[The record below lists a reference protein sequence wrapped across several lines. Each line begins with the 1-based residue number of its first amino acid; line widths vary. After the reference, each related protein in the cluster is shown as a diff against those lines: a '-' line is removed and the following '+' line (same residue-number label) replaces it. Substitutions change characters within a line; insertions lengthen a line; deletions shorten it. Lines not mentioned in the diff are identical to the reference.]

1 MSGQD
6 KIYDMVTDR
15 ILELMEKG
23 TVPWRKTWSS
33 GMPINFKS
41 KKEYRGINLF
51 FLNAMP
57 YSCNLWGSFK
67 QISEK
72 GGKIN
77 KGEHGFPVVFWKFLD
92 VADSNNPD
100 GMKRIPMLRYYT
112 VFNLEQTDIKITAK
126 DERDNQPIP
135 CAESVVSGY
144 KNPPVISS
152 GKNAC
157 YIPSKDIVQVP
168 SIKSFDDPESYY
180 STLFHELVHSTGHK
194 SRLNRF
200 DGSSSEI
207 FGSESYSK
215 EELIAE
221 MGASYLS
228 GHCGF
233 LSSVESNN
241 ASYLASW
248 MKRLKEDKKLL
259 IQAAGKAQIAAD
271 HILGKEWKNENNA
284 D

>member
-6 KIYDMVTDR
+6 KIYGMVTDR
-15 ILELMEKG
+15 ILEFMEKG

-112 VFNLEQTDIKITAK
+112 VFNLEQTDIKLSAK
-126 DERDNQPIP
+126 DERDNNPIP
-135 CAESVVSGY
+135 CAESIVLNY

-157 YIPSKDIVQVP
+157 YIPSKDVVQVP

-200 DGSSSEI
+200 DSSSSEM

-271 HILGKEWKNENNA
+271 HILGKEWKE

>member
-15 ILELMEKG
+15 ILELMEQG

-67 QISEK
+67 QITEK
-72 GGKIN
+72 GGKVN

-92 VADSNNPD
+92 VTDANNPS
-100 GMKRIPMLRYYT
+100 GLKRIPMLRYYT
-112 VFNLEQTDIKITAK
+112 VFNLEQTDIKLEGK
-126 DERDNQPIP
+126 DERDNKPIP
-135 CAESVVSGY
+135 CAESIVSGY

-152 GKNAC
+152 GKSAC
-157 YIPSKDIVQVP
+157 YIPSKDVVQVP

-180 STLFHELVHSTGHK
+180 STLFHELIHSTGHK

-233 LSSVESNN
+233 LSSVENNN
-241 ASYLASW
+241 ASYLSSW

-271 HILGKEWKNENNA
+271 HILGKEWKNEDNIN
-284 D
+284 

>member
-6 KIYDMVTDR
+6 KIYGMVTDR

-72 GGKIN
+72 GGKIH

-112 VFNLEQTDIKITAK
+112 VFNLEQTDIKLSAK
-126 DERDNQPIP
+126 DERDNNPIP
-135 CAESVVSGY
+135 CAESIVLNY

-157 YIPSKDIVQVP
+157 YIPSKDVVQVP

-200 DGSSSEI
+200 DSSSSEM

-271 HILGKEWKNENNA
+271 HILGKEWKE

>member
-6 KIYDMVTDR
+6 KIYGMVTDR

-92 VADSNNPD
+92 ITDVNNPE

-112 VFNLEQTDIKITAK
+112 VFNLEQTDIKLSAK
-126 DERDNQPIP
+126 DERDNNPIP
-135 CAESVVSGY
+135 CAESIVLNY

-157 YIPSKDIVQVP
+157 YIPSKDVVQVP

-200 DGSSSEI
+200 DSSSSEM

-271 HILGKEWKNENNA
+271 HILGKEWKE